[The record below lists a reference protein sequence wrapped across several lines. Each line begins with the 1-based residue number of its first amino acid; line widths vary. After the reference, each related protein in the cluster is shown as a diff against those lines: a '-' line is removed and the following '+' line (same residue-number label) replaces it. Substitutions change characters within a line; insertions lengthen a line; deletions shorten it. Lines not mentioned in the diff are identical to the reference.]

1 MAENETQQHDRTEQ
15 PSAKRLE
22 DARRRGQV
30 PRSRELSM
38 TAVTLAGAAVL
49 VIGQPHFAEALRG
62 LITRGLSL
70 PRATLLDPEAM
81 TKLLGDGVA
90 AGLWSLAPLWVVVV
104 AASVVGS
111 IALGGISW
119 SFESLTL
126 RLDRLDPAAGLK
138 RIFGWHGVAELA
150 KSLAK
155 FALLG
160 IATVLLLRYLANDFL
175 ALGTLTLQA
184 ALGRSAWLAAMCLL
198 GLSGTLVLIAAADA
212 PFQFWQYRRQLKM
225 TKQEA
230 KDEQK
235 ESDGRPEVRSRL
247 RQLQRAIATR
257 RMMADVPK
265 ADLVAVNP
273 THYAVALRYDAA
285 KMKAP
290 RVIAKGA
297 DLVAFN
303 IRRVAEAHK
312 VPIFEHPQFTR
323 ALYYTSEI
331 GEEISPRLYVA
342 VAQVLTYIYQLTG
355 RTVAGSKRTAARTK
369 PAKPDIAIDA
379 DLLQPTRGGA
389 LSRAVDA

>member
-119 SFESLTL
+119 SFASLTL

-138 RIFGWHGVAELA
+138 RIFGWPGVAELA

-290 RVIAKGA
+290 RVVAKGA

-355 RTVAGSKRTAARTK
+355 RTVAGGKRAAARTK

-389 LSRAVDA
+389 VSPAVDA